1 MTCFVRKALYS
12 SAYPRR
18 APCFVQA
25 SNTASSIRVLHG
37 RLVSAC
43 LEMRNTLRS
52 SSPLISCAAATGNAG
67 PFNRV
72 LSDCSPSP
80 ARGGNV
86 SWLFVW
92 LLYGHVI
99 RLCNTAWK
107 ATASQLFC
115 EAWCTSHVLRVS
127 RILQM
132 NMRDDKP
139 SRCWSCKCYKMR
151 DISFIS
157 MVRPL

>member
-1 MTCFVRKALYS
+1 MPLLYVLLHAAISHAAVFRAVLPIPTAVFTAVS
-12 SAYPRR
+12 SP
-18 APCFVQA
+18 PV
-25 SNTASSIRVLHG
+25 
-37 RLVSAC
+37 C
-43 LEMRNTLRS
+43 LEMRENTLRS